1 MTTKEE
7 SELNGCSIC
16 MDEKTIGPNGCIS
29 PSDEPFGA
37 EPAGRGCNHYAC
49 KSCWNQ
55 VMKMSNKCF
64 VCQKTVPLLFMND
77 TNVKLLKKIIKKRD
91 PLKIKY
97 LNLSNSFLPT
107 KLWISFPPISS
118 LINLTVLN
126 LNHQFISDISP
137 ISSLTKLKK
146 LYLDSNQVIDITP
159 ISPLVELEELNL
171 NSNRIV
177 DISPL
182 STLVSL
188 RKLYLDNNQF
198 VDVSPLI
205 SLNKLDVL
213 HICNS
218 DVVNMEVLLQHN
230 GDIRELEVFTKTV
243 SGNLRCIFNSI
254 ILICSII
261 TKNNKKLILLLL
273 VILLIFYT

>member
-29 PSDEPFGA
+29 PSDEPV
-37 EPAGRGCNHYAC
+37 EPASADPASRGCNHYAC

-55 VMKMSNKCF
+55 VMKTSNKCF

-91 PLKIKY
+91 PIKIKY
-97 LNLSNSFLPT
+97 LNLSNSFL
-107 KLWISFPPISS
+107 WVSFPPISS

-126 LNHQFISDISP
+126 LNHQFIDDISP

-146 LYLDSNQVIDITP
+146 LYLDSNQIIDITP

-182 STLVSL
+182 STRVSL

-218 DVVNMEVLLQHN
+218 DVVNMEVLLQYI
-230 GDIRELEVFTKTV
+230 GDIRELKVFTKTL
-243 SGNLRCIFNSI
+243 SGNVQFLFNSI
-254 ILICSII
+254 ILICSLIA
-261 TKNNKKLILLLL
+261 KNNKKLLLLL
-273 VILLIFYT
+273 LSILLIFYT